1 MVIYAARTQV
11 LSANGTTS
19 WIVACPAGTLPVG
32 GGAIIQDPR
41 LENVTQAGFH
51 TNAATR
57 QFDGYQA
64 SVHVSGL
71 QAGDKVGFAVQVAC
85 IRATTCLVYV
95 IRGQIIT
102 ADGATLSGVAC
113 PAGTL
118 PVGGGAIIQ
127 DPRLENV
134 TQAGFHINAATRQF
148 DGYQASVHV
157 SGLQADSAVGFIV
170 QVACMPTATPV
181 VYRIRMQV
189 FPVRGRPGR
198 EKACHAGIC
207 PVGGATTPGGRID
220 NVTQAGFYASAAT
233 GKFDGYQASVS
244 LSTRPGGG
252 RVRFTVQVV
261 CIAVQTLPVYGPRAQ
276 LFPVLRNTAWRIT
289 CPAGTIPVAGGA
301 MAQTGLIGVRPV
313 LVSG

>member
-1 MVIYAARTQV
+1 MKTAKTTIVVMTAVAVLGTLIALGPGTALAGTTRPASRAAGAPCITGVVIYVARTQV

-19 WIVACPAGTLPVG
+19 WIVACAAGTLPVG

-57 QFDGYQA
+57 
-64 SVHVSGL
+64 
-71 QAGDKVGFAVQVAC
+71 K
-85 IRATTCLVYV
+85 
-95 IRGQIIT
+95 
-102 ADGATLSGVAC
+102 
-113 PAGTL
+113 
-118 PVGGGAIIQ
+118 
-127 DPRLENV
+127 
-134 TQAGFHINAATRQF
+134 F

-181 VYRIRMQV
+181 VCRIRIQV
-189 FPVRGRPGR
+189 FPARGRPGQ

-207 PVGGATTPGGRID
+207 PVGAATTPGARID

-244 LSTRPGGG
+244 LSTRPGGS

-261 CIAVQTLPVYGPRAQ
+261 CMAVQTLPVYGPRAQ
-276 LFPVLRNTAWRIT
+276 LFRALRNTAWRIT

-301 MAQTGLIGVRPV
+301 MAQTG
-313 LVSG
+313 